1 MTTPAVAVLGLGEAG
16 SRLAADLVAAG
27 ARVHGYD
34 PLVGSTPEGV
44 VVGPDPAST
53 VAGCDVVLG
62 VTTAKAALEAATEA
76 LPSLAPGAIYA
87 DLNTA
92 RPALKRE
99 LATVVADAGG
109 RFADVALLGP
119 VPARGLGTPA
129 LASGE
134 GAAAFAEALGPLGM
148 PVDVVS
154 MEAGDAAALKLLR
167 SVFMKG
173 LAASALES
181 LAAAEVAGHAEWL
194 EQTARGRDRPTAP
207 RAPARGQ
214 PSACRPACRRDGGRA
229 RAHPRARCGASD
241 RLGEH
246 GAARRA
252 LRKSGAITS
261 WPWQP
266 APAEEMR
273 PSERARTLVRG
284 AYDLHVH
291 VDPDVIPRRIDDV
304 ALARR
309 FAEVGLAGFALKSHY
324 TSTAERAQ
332 IVSAVAPG
340 VQAIGALSLNRAVG
354 GMNALAVDIAAREG
368 ARIVW
373 MPTVDSP
380 AETAGRTEPKE
391 GDRVPLWARLQHELR
406 ELGLGIE
413 PVHVTDGEGRLLPE
427 TRDVL
432 RTIARHDLILATGH
446 LAREDTFAVVDGAL
460 EEGVRHLVVTH
471 PEFPC
476 QDFSIDDQRELA
488 GRGCVLER
496 CLSTPLSGKTT
507 WEHVFDGVRAVG
519 VERTLFSSDCGN
531 PDYPAVEDGLALW
544 ADRLL
549 GARLRRG

>member
-1 MTTPAVAVLGLGEAG
+1 MT
-16 SRLAADLVAAG
+16 AA
-27 ARVHGYD
+27 
-34 PLVGSTPEGV
+34 
-44 VVGPDPAST
+44 
-53 VAGCDVVLG
+53 
-62 VTTAKAALEAATEA
+62 
-76 LPSLAPGAIYA
+76 
-87 DLNTA
+87 A
-92 RPALKRE
+92 RPA
-99 LATVVADAGG
+99 
-109 RFADVALLGP
+109 
-119 VPARGLGTPA
+119 
-129 LASGE
+129 
-134 GAAAFAEALGPLGM
+134 
-148 PVDVVS
+148 
-154 MEAGDAAALKLLR
+154 
-167 SVFMKG
+167 
-173 LAASALES
+173 
-181 LAAAEVAGHAEWL
+181 
-194 EQTARGRDRPTAP
+194 
-207 RAPARGQ
+207 
-214 PSACRPACRRDGGRA
+214 
-229 RAHPRARCGASD
+229 
-241 RLGEH
+241 
-246 GAARRA
+246 
-252 LRKSGAITS
+252 
-261 WPWQP
+261 
-266 APAEEMR
+266 EETR
-273 PSERARTLVRG
+273 PSERARTLVQG

-309 FAEVGLAGFALKSHY
+309 FADVGLAGFALKSHY

-446 LAREDTFAVVDGAL
+446 LAREDTFAVVDGAF
-460 EEGVRHLVVTH
+460 EEGVRRVVVTH

-476 QDFSIDDQRELA
+476 QDFSLEDQRELA
-488 GRGCVLER
+488 ARGCVLER

-549 GARLRRG
+549 GAGFDEGDVREMIVGRSRQLAGAE